1 MSKIAA
7 ALFVLVA
14 VALPTPDVIYAVSI
28 NSELLP
34 GPAIPNGFGVNIHF
48 RGQPRDLDMIA
59 EAGFK
64 LIRMDLTWAVI
75 EQSKG
80 VYDFEKIGYD
90 SLTKGC
96 TKRGIRI
103 LYILDYSN
111 SIYESGRS
119 VRTEAGR
126 EAFADFAEAAAK
138 RYAGKGVLWEIWNE
152 PNIKHFWD
160 PQPSVAD
167 YCKLVEKTAPRI
179 RKADPNGL
187 VVAGATSQI
196 PLGWIE
202 DCFKKGLLKWID
214 VLSVH
219 PYRSEPPETAVKDYV
234 ALRQLIARYVPQGK
248 RVPIISG
255 EWGYSNLNWD
265 KSRLSEQEQ
274 AEYLARM
281 FLVNLYQGVDVSI
294 WYDWKND
301 GTDPNERE
309 HQFGTVRPDLNPK
322 ASYLAAKVLSSTLAG
337 YSVEGRLNL
346 GNDNDFA
353 LRLTKSGRE
362 AIAFWTKADKHIV
375 TLPVEPT
382 EVTLVG
388 IYGGK
393 VVINWKTEKL
403 KLRALKSPQY
413 LLIKPKAKKGR

>member
-48 RGQPRDLDMIA
+48 RGQPHDLDMIA

-75 EQSKG
+75 EHSKG

-96 TKRGIRI
+96 TERGIRI

-111 SIYESGRS
+111 NIYESGRS

-167 YCKLVEKTAPRI
+167 YCKLVEKNRSAYQKSRSQRLGCCRRHVANTARMD
-179 RKADPNGL
+179 R
-187 VVAGATSQI
+187 
-196 PLGWIE
+196 
-202 DCFKKGLLKWID
+202 GLL
-214 VLSVH
+214 
-219 PYRSEPPETAVKDYV
+219 
-234 ALRQLIARYVPQGK
+234 QK
-248 RVPIISG
+248 RA
-255 EWGYSNLNWD
+255 
-265 KSRLSEQEQ
+265 
-274 AEYLARM
+274 AEM
-281 FLVNLYQGVDVSI
+281 D
-294 WYDWKND
+294 
-301 GTDPNERE
+301 
-309 HQFGTVRPDLNPK
+309 
-322 ASYLAAKVLSSTLAG
+322 
-337 YSVEGRLNL
+337 
-346 GNDNDFA
+346 
-353 LRLTKSGRE
+353 
-362 AIAFWTKADKHIV
+362 
-375 TLPVEPT
+375 
-382 EVTLVG
+382 
-388 IYGGK
+388 
-393 VVINWKTEKL
+393 
-403 KLRALKSPQY
+403 
-413 LLIKPKAKKGR
+413 